1 MIKYNI
7 YGYGI
12 YIIDHLGMIHPA
24 ETNLWFLSLN
34 DIITHHH
41 HHHINIKNLASY
53 HQHEYI
59 YTLAS

>member
-1 MIKYNI
+1 MDMA
-7 YGYGI
+7 
-12 YIIDHLGMIHPA
+12 YILDHLGRIHPA

-41 HHHINIKNLASY
+41 HHINIKTLASY
-53 HQHEYI
+53 HQHEYM